1 MLTAMHFPLVGNW
14 SISPKFLTMSLDSSR
29 GLLGPQHSR
38 AVTLRHESATNNNN
52 SASSGMRRNV
62 DGVGRADAKMGDIL
76 LWMLLMLLLLL
87 FFLFFAVVSA
97 RGMDVPKATS
107 SAVVVVVIFVVVVA
121 TIVIECFIFHSK
133 AVIDQKRRSGM
144 KTRWIFVIVPWHFK

>member
-38 AVTLRHESATNNNN
+38 AVTLRHESATNNSN

-87 FFLFFAVVSA
+87 FFLFFAA
-97 RGMDVPKATS
+97 RGIDVTKATS
-107 SAVVVVVIFVVVVA
+107 SAVVVVIIVVVVA
-121 TIVIECFIFHSK
+121 TIVIE
-133 AVIDQKRRSGM
+133 
-144 KTRWIFVIVPWHFK
+144 